1 MSVGVN
7 IFLESD
13 VLSQLPLLKRFRSGC
28 GLRYFEQFEFDW
40 VSVGNF
46 NSDRFFFILVYTS
59 IIKHAYL
66 HICNLLCEILYSISR
81 QINK

>member
-28 GLRYFEQFEFDW
+28 GLRYFEFDW

-46 NSDRFFFILVYTS
+46 NSDRVFFILVYTS

-66 HICNLLCEILYSISR
+66 HICNLLCEILYSTSR
-81 QINK
+81 QIKN